1 MTSSKRL
8 YLLRHAK
15 SSWDAAGL
23 DDFDRP
29 LNQRGRQAASAM
41 GEQMKRR
48 GLLPDLVLCSP
59 AARAEETWIRV
70 AAELP
75 EKPPFRLL
83 RSLYLAPPSRLLDRV
98 RAVEESVSALLL
110 VAHNP
115 GLEHLAARLAGPGST
130 ATALEMLSG
139 KFPTGAL
146 ACFELE
152 GVWATLAPEGAR
164 LTVFLRPRD
173 LE

>member
-23 DDFDRP
+23 ADFDRP
-29 LNQRGRQAASAM
+29 LNRRGRQAASGM
-41 GEQMKRR
+41 GELMKRCR
-48 GLLPDLVLCSP
+48 LLPDLVLCSP
-59 AARAEETWIRV
+59 AARAEETWTRV

-75 EKPPFRLL
+75 ERPPVRLL

-98 RAVEESVSALLL
+98 RAVEESVGALLL

-115 GLEHLAARLAGPGST
+115 GLEHLAGRLAGPGST
-130 ATALEMLSG
+130 ATALEMLSE

-146 ACFELE
+146 ACFEFE
-152 GVWATLAPEGAR
+152 GAWAALAPQGAR
-164 LTVFLRPRD
+164 LAEFLRPRD
-173 LE
+173 LD